1 MEQQYTEDIRNQ
13 TARIVSD
20 GSYARGQSSA
30 AFVTQHTQTQTPL
43 REVDQKGYIH
53 GQVTAPGHKDEQN
66 LYRGELGGI
75 LASVVYTNDVCKR
88 HDITTG
94 KCIMGCDNTG
104 ALSAI
109 FG

>member
-1 MEQQYTEDIRNQ
+1 MTTSLE
-13 TARIVSD
+13 ALVVKLA
-20 GSYARGQSSA
+20 SYDAGA
-30 AFVTQHTQTQTPL
+30 
-43 REVDQKGYIH
+43 Y
-53 GQVTAPGHKDEQN
+53 DEQN
-66 LYRGELGGI
+66 SYRGELGGI
-75 LASVVYTNDVCKR
+75 LASYTNDVCKR